1 MALEQGAPLPE
12 LQAAPVLSWPELSSP
27 HAHTVPAEVSARLC
41 SLPPAMA
48 TTPVRPLTGTGTVL
62 YRPERPVPSC
72 PEPVRPQDQ
81 TVPADVSAR
90 LWPTPPAMATAPVM
104 PSTATGVALSIV
116 VPLPNWP
123 LPLRPQAWTVPSDVS
138 DRLCRQPVAIA
149 VTPPS
154 PLTGTGVT

>member
-48 TTPVRPLTGTGTVL
+48 TTPVRPLAGTGTVL
-62 YRPERPVPSC
+62 YRPEPAVPWWPEAFRRPDQAVPLAG
-72 PEPVRPQDQ
+72 R
-81 TVPADVSAR
+81 AR

-104 PSTATGVALSIV
+104 PLTATGVALSVV
-116 VPLPNWP
+116 VPLPSWP
-123 LPLRPQAWTVPSDVS
+123 LPLRPHA
-138 DRLCRQPVAIA
+138 
-149 VTPPS
+149 
-154 PLTGTGVT
+154 